1 MQRRRLTAVLELPK
15 ILSGIRSCQVTHC
28 QSPSP
33 IRSSQMIY
41 LQFSACTTGLLH
53 QLVCLL
59 PLPIAPP
66 LRFAVGSAPALS
78 SQPGARGSAAAG
90 PASTS
95 SLHCTQSGSV
105 PHVECQQ
112 TMSKHSRGDG
122 RSATA
127 AVSPDFVALPST
139 QANLTAVGAS
149 GADAPMPAAPQ
160 GSPPGKAQAALPGC
174 PSPTRE
180 VQVRAAFLHEFRK
193 MRPPRSKKTCGRRT
207 RRIQSTPSDI
217 AFVKIVDTFGF

>member
-1 MQRRRLTAVLELPK
+1 MAEDARLTTSGLSEAAALLPPARQSSAGKENAAPAPDSSARTAEDIEWDSFLSGYSLPISVSHPKLADDIPAVL
-15 ILSGIRSCQVTHC
+15 RMC
-28 QSPSP
+28 
-33 IRSSQMIY
+33 
-41 LQFSACTTGLLH
+41 QFSACATGLLH

-105 PHVECQQ
+105 PHVGCQQ

-127 AVSPDFVALPST
+127 AVSPDFVAPPST

-149 GADAPMPAAPQ
+149 GADTPMPAAPQ
-160 GSPPGKAQAALPGC
+160 SSPPGTAQAALPGC

-180 VQVRAAFLHEFRK
+180 VQVSAALL
-193 MRPPRSKKTCGRRT
+193 P
-207 RRIQSTPSDI
+207 
-217 AFVKIVDTFGF
+217 A